1 MPDLAKLSPVILA
14 YLRPFPGHRDDVK
27 REFAALAKSVW
38 ENEDKTRCYYWLYPE
53 DKKDE
58 MRVIEIYNGP
68 EGMEIHATG
77 DLTCE
82 APWKNA
88 PISKRFHMK
97 LIEKSPAT
105 VDTFQRSHQYG
116 IRVDMEGL
124 QRRKQGLPEIPPK
137 PGVEIRGLD
146 IDYLQPVQSIPSF
159 LGPPK
164 LNEAQVVLISIITI
178 KKGKRAHVSASLNKL
193 AQHSKQSLGQTFW
206 VNEDTQG
213 TNKFWVI
220 QRFASDSDLD
230 KFGND
235 GTVRE
240 LQAEPSQL
248 TEKTEIEKMPLGQPR
263 LFPEARANIV
273 RVQSAAVRQGKEK
286 GVRLN
291 TVSPG
296 FIATP
301 MLRKELGTDAGG
313 AIKAMIV
320 DSPVPRAG
328 TVSDVANVVAFLT
341 SAEAAF
347 INGVDII
354 VDGGLVSGQRWGP
367 SSNF

>member
-77 DLTCE
+77 DLT
-82 APWKNA
+82 
-88 PISKRFHMK
+88 F
-97 LIEKSPAT
+97 
-105 VDTFQRSHQYG
+105 DTFQRSHQYG

-159 LGPPK
+159 LGPPD
-164 LNEAQVVLISIITI
+164 LNEAQVVLISIITT
-178 KKGKRAHVSASLNKL
+178 KEGKRAHVSASLNKL

-213 TNKFWVI
+213 SNKFWVI
-220 QRFASDSDLD
+220 QRFASDSDLE

-240 LQAEPSQL
+240 LQAELSQL
-248 TEKTEIEKMPLGQPR
+248 TEKTEIEKCR
-263 LFPEARANIV
+263 WAN
-273 RVQSAAVRQGKEK
+273 QGFFQK
-286 GVRLN
+286 LY
-291 TVSPG
+291 
-296 FIATP
+296 
-301 MLRKELGTDAGG
+301 G
-313 AIKAMIV
+313 A
-320 DSPVPRAG
+320 
-328 TVSDVANVVAFLT
+328 
-341 SAEAAF
+341 
-347 INGVDII
+347 
-354 VDGGLVSGQRWGP
+354 
-367 SSNF
+367 